1 MNPVSIQPPS
11 YVGDHVTATRSEPF
25 EYVSE
30 IGASGTPSTAT
41 DADAMSVLCSF
52 IISTLYFPLWSDVIL
67 LMINLE

>member
-1 MNPVSIQPPS
+1 MHPPS
-11 YVGDHVTATRSEPF
+11 YGGPDHATAILSDPLEKLN
-25 EYVSE
+25 E

-41 DADAMSVLCSF
+41 EADAMSVLCSF